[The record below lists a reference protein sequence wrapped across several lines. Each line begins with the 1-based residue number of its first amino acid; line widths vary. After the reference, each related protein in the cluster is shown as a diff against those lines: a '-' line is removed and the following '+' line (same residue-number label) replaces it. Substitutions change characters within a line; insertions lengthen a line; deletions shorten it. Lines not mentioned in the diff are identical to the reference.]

1 MAQSILKQPRA
12 VMSELRR
19 DYQLDDEEEIRTF
32 LEHHRAVVPLLPEI
46 RTNIR
51 RFIDND
57 IVRLDVSHDPEWEDD
72 QPELFVNIQTRAS
85 PQDALTRLQA
95 FDTEW
100 WLKRLAEAKAPIVVS
115 LHLI

>member
-1 MAQSILKQPRA
+1 MAQSVIKQPRA
-12 VMSELRR
+12 VMSELKR
-19 DYQLDDEEEIRTF
+19 DYQLDEEEEILAF
-32 LEHHRAVVPLLPEI
+32 LEHHPAVVPLLPEI
-46 RTNIR
+46 RNNILR
-51 RFIDND
+51 YFDND
-57 IVRLDVSHDPEWEDD
+57 IVRLDISHDPEWEDD

-100 WLKRLAEAKAPIVVS
+100 WLKRLAEAKAPIIVS